1 MPKPPYKLK
10 VSLMSVDLLS
20 HTQKKVD
27 DVSLFSATALGIG
40 GMMGAG
46 LYSLLGLASSH
57 AGSHVPLAFLIGAI
71 AASFSIYSY
80 AKLGAAFPSSGGAA
94 TFTVMG
100 FGPGIISGGINTF
113 QYIAYLI
120 AAALYAA
127 GFVEYTNT
135 LFGGD
140 LSPLLLKCI
149 TAAIILICTFIN
161 LLGPSL
167 VGKAEAAAIALVVIS
182 LLVFSA
188 MGFHQANFN
197 NFQMGSGSISGIA
210 VAAGILYINFQG
222 FGVVTNSSSAMK
234 SPQKELPLAMF
245 SALIL
250 VTVAYLAVSSAVVLL
265 MPLGAI
271 ELHSGHVLADAAQI
285 VAGKAGLMII
295 SISALLACAAAVNA
309 TIFAASNIAADV
321 AQKKMISSALGS
333 SVLKTKFRALTISSV
348 GVIFLALIFPLNEV
362 GQMASLAF
370 LLVYAVI
377 TYGHIRIYQQTGANP
392 KILWCAILINM
403 ILFTALTIS
412 TAQTSPSSVIAL
424 LIALVASFGLEA
436 FFRFKSSHHA
446 AT

>member
-1 MPKPPYKLK
+1 
-10 VSLMSVDLLS
+10 
-20 HTQKKVD
+20 
-27 DVSLFSATALGIG
+27 
-40 GMMGAG
+40 
-46 LYSLLGLASSH
+46 
-57 AGSHVPLAFLIGAI
+57 LIGAI

-94 TFTVMG
+94 TFTIMG

-149 TAAIILICTFIN
+149 TAGIILTCTFIN

-167 VGKAEAAAIALVVIS
+167 VSKAEAAAIALVVIS

-197 NFQMGSGSISGIA
+197 NFQMSSGSISGIA

-250 VTVAYLAVSSAVVLL
+250 VTVAYLAVSSAVVFL

-271 ELHSGHVLADAAQI
+271 ELHNGHVLADAAQI
-285 VAGKAGLMII
+285 VAGKAGLMVI

-321 AQKKMISSALGS
+321 AQKKMISNTLGS
-333 SVLKTKFRALTISSV
+333 VILKTKFRALSISSI

-392 KILWCAILINM
+392 KILWCAIVINM

-424 LIALVASFGLEA
+424 LIALVASFGFEA
-436 FFRFKSSHHA
+436 FSRLKSNHHK

>member
-1 MPKPPYKLK
+1 
-10 VSLMSVDLLS
+10 
-20 HTQKKVD
+20 
-27 DVSLFSATALGIG
+27 
-40 GMMGAG
+40 MGAG

-57 AGSHVPLAFLIGAI
+57 AGTHVPLAFLIGAI
-71 AASFSIYSY
+71 AASFSVYSY
-80 AKLGAAFPSSGGAA
+80 AKLGSAYPSSGGAA
-94 TFTVMG
+94 TFTVMS
-100 FGPGIISGGINTF
+100 FGPGIISGGINLF

-135 LFGGD
+135 IFGGD
-140 LSPLLLKCI
+140 LSPTLLKCI
-149 TAAIILICTFIN
+149 TAAIILICTFLN

-167 VGKAEAAAIALVVIS
+167 VGKAETFAIGLVVIS

-188 MGFHQANFN
+188 MGFTHADFKSYH
-197 NFQMGSGSISGIA
+197 MAGGSLEGIA

-250 VTVAYLAVSSAVVLL
+250 VTIAYLAVSMAVVIL
-265 MPLGAI
+265 MPLNVMQ
-271 ELHSGHVLADAAQI
+271 LDNGHVLADAAKL
-285 VAGKAGLMII
+285 VAGNLGFVVI

-309 TIFAASNIAADV
+309 TIFAASNIAADLAEKHEV
-321 AQKKMISSALGS
+321 SRALGN
-333 SVLKTKFRALTISSV
+333 SVLKSKLHALTVSSI
-348 GVIFLALIFPLNEV
+348 GVIVLALIFPLSEV

-377 TYGHIRIYQQTGANP
+377 SYGHIRVHKQTGANP
-392 KILWCAILINM
+392 KILWCAIVINLS
-403 ILFTALTIS
+403 LFTALLMNTIK
-412 TAQTSPSSVIAL
+412 TAPSSAIAL

-436 FFRFKSSHHA
+436 FARLKSRHLKSH
-446 AT
+446 

>member
-1 MPKPPYKLK
+1 
-10 VSLMSVDLLS
+10 
-20 HTQKKVD
+20 
-27 DVSLFSATALGIG
+27 
-40 GMMGAG
+40 MMGAG

-57 AGSHVPLAFLIGAI
+57 AGTNVPLAFLIGAI
-71 AASFSIYSY
+71 AASFSVYSY
-80 AKLGAAFPSSGGAA
+80 AKLGATFPSSGGAA
-94 TFTVMG
+94 TFTVMS
-100 FGPGIISGGINTF
+100 FGPGIISGGINLF

-127 GFVEYTNT
+127 GFVEYTNA

-140 LSPLLLKCI
+140 LSTLTLKCI
-149 TAAIILICTFIN
+149 TAAIILICAFLN

-167 VGKAEAAAIALVVIS
+167 VGKAETIAIGLVVIS

-188 MGFHQANFN
+188 VGFHQADFKS
-197 NFQMGSGSISGIA
+197 FQMGSGSIEGIA

-222 FGVVTNSSSAMK
+222 FGVVTNASSAMK

-265 MPLGAI
+265 MPLDI
-271 ELHSGHVLADAAQI
+271 IQSDNGHVLANAAQL
-285 VAGKAGLMII
+285 VAGKLGFIII

-321 AQKKMISSALGS
+321 SRKREVSSALGN
-333 SVLKTKFRALTISSV
+333 SVLKNNLRALTMSSI
-348 GVIFLALIFPLNEV
+348 GVIVLALIFPLSEV

-377 TYGHIRIYQQTGANP
+377 TYGHIRIHQQTGANP
-392 KILWCAILINM
+392 KILWCAIAINLS
-403 ILFTALTIS
+403 LFTALFLNTIK
-412 TAQTSPSSVIAL
+412 TAPSSAIAL
-424 LIALVASFGLEA
+424 IVLLVASFGLET
-436 FFRFKSSHHA
+436 FYRLKSRRSNSH
-446 AT
+446 

>member
-1 MPKPPYKLK
+1 
-10 VSLMSVDLLS
+10 
-20 HTQKKVD
+20 
-27 DVSLFSATALGIG
+27 
-40 GMMGAG
+40 MMGAG

-57 AGSHVPLAFLIGAI
+57 AGTHVPLAFLIGAI
-71 AASFSIYSY
+71 AASFSVYSY
-80 AKLGAAFPSSGGAA
+80 AKLGSAFPSSGGAA
-94 TFTVMG
+94 TFTVMS
-100 FGPGIISGGINTF
+100 FGPGIISGGINIF

-149 TAAIILICTFIN
+149 TAAIILICTFLN

-167 VGKAEAAAIALVVIS
+167 VGRAETLAIGLVVIS

-188 MGFHQANFN
+188 IGFHQADFKS
-197 NFQMGSGSISGIA
+197 FDMGGGSIEGIM

-250 VTVAYLAVSSAVVLL
+250 VTIAYLAVSIAVVLL
-265 MPLGAI
+265 MPLNVI
-271 ELHSGHVLADAAQI
+271 QLDNGHVLADAAKL
-285 VAGKAGLMII
+285 VAGKLGFVVI

-309 TIFAASNIAADV
+309 TIFAASNIAADFT
-321 AQKKMISSALGS
+321 KKKEVSSALGG
-333 SVLKTKFRALTISSV
+333 SVLKNNLRALTISSI
-348 GVIFLALIFPLNEV
+348 GVIVLALVFPLSEV

-377 TYGHIRIYQQTGANP
+377 TYGHIRVCKQTGAKP
-392 KILWCAILINM
+392 KILWCAIVINLS
-403 ILFTALTIS
+403 LFTSLLLNTIK
-412 TAQTSPSSVIAL
+412 TAPSSAIAL
-424 LIALVASFGLEA
+424 LIALVASFGFEA
-436 FFRFKSSHHA
+436 FARLKSKH
-446 AT
+446 T

>member
-1 MPKPPYKLK
+1 
-10 VSLMSVDLLS
+10 S
-20 HTQKKVD
+20 
-27 DVSLFSATALGIG
+27 
-40 GMMGAG
+40 
-46 LYSLLGLASSH
+46 
-57 AGSHVPLAFLIGAI
+57 GS
-71 AASFSIYSY
+71 
-80 AKLGAAFPSSGGAA
+80 
-94 TFTVMG
+94 
-100 FGPGIISGGINTF
+100 INLF

-140 LSPLLLKCI
+140 LSPIALKCI
-149 TAAIILICTFIN
+149 TAAIIVICTFLN

-167 VGKAEAAAIALVVIS
+167 VGRAEALAIGLVVIS

-188 MGFHQANFN
+188 MGFQQADFKNL
-197 NFQMGSGSISGIA
+197 QMGSRSIEGIA

-250 VTVAYLAVSSAVVLL
+250 VTIAYLAVSMAVVML
-265 MPLGAI
+265 MPLNVMQI
-271 ELHSGHVLADAAQI
+271 DNGHVLADAARL
-285 VAGKAGLMII
+285 VAGKPGFIVI

-321 AQKKMISSALGS
+321 ARKKEISSALGNT
-333 SVLKTKFRALTISSV
+333 VLKNNLHALTISSI
-348 GVIFLALIFPLNEV
+348 GVTVLALIFPLSEV

-377 TYGHIRIYQQTGANP
+377 TYGHIRVHKHTGANP
-392 KILWCAILINM
+392 KILWCAIAINLS
-403 ILFTALTIS
+403 LFTALLINTIK
-412 TAQTSPSSVIAL
+412 TAPSSAIAL

-436 FFRFKSSHHA
+436 FSRLKSKRLKSH
-446 AT
+446 